1 MDDHQFQ
8 LVAFTNTQIQN
19 TNTKICKYINTQH
32 TKNTQIRK
40 YKNIKMQ
47 KYKIAPSAGLSGML
61 SSALL
66 LRATLAN
73 KQKNKICFLFKIH
86 VGQIIGILG
95 LKCC

>member
-19 TNTKICKYINTQH
+19 INTKICKYINTQH
-32 TKNTQIRK
+32 TKSTQIRK

-73 KQKNKICFLFKIH
+73 KQKKTRFVFFLKSMWDRSLAF
-86 VGQIIGILG
+86 LG
-95 LKCC
+95 